1 MIVKNLKYWSLLI
14 VLSNGMTACAQEKIL
29 DPIRLNQIGFYP
41 LAQKQAVVITAGGS
55 EFYIAT
61 PDLKTKLFTGKLS
74 EVRSSPYSS
83 KKTRI
88 ADFSAFTKEG
98 SYVVV
103 VPDVGNSYSFEI
115 KNKVHD
121 DVVKTSLK
129 SYYFQRVSTSLSE
142 QYAGKWN
149 RKAGHP
155 DTKVLIHSSAVS
167 AKRPEGFVI
176 SSSRGWYDAGDY
188 NKYIVNS
195 GIAMA
200 TMLSAYEDFPTYFD
214 ELNLNIPESKN
225 EVPDLLDEVLW
236 NLRWMLTMQDPND
249 GGVYH
254 KCTNAKFDGMVMP
267 DFTTLPRYAVQK
279 GTAATLDFAA
289 VTAQASRVY
298 KKYELQFPGLA
309 DSCLRASVLAWQWAI
324 KNPNVEYNQEA
335 INKQFD
341 PDITTGAY
349 GDPNFK
355 DEFSWAASELY
366 LTTMDDTYY
375 QSVKTSSE
383 SLMTL
388 PSWSSVQA
396 LGQYAL
402 LRFHKTLTPLAQKDT
417 DARKKN
423 LLSMVDAWLKGMDHS
438 IYQTVMAQ
446 SKNDFIWGSNAVCGN
461 QGIALLY
468 AFQISG
474 DQKYLNAAIGNLDY
488 LLGRNGT
495 GYSFVTGEGDKTPMH
510 LHHRPSEA
518 DGVAEPVPGLLAA
531 GPNPGMQDKCSYPT
545 SVADEA
551 YIDDSCAY
559 ASNEIAINWNA
570 PLVYLV
576 SAIEYFQMKSEN
588 VK

>member
-1 MIVKNLKYWSLLI
+1 MKGYKYWCVFIVLLI
-14 VLSNGMTACAQEKIL
+14 CMAACAKEKVS

-41 LAQKQAVVITAGGS
+41 SASKVAVVVTDVSS
-55 EFYIAT
+55 EFYIST
-61 PDLKTKLFTGKLS
+61 PDLKTNVFTGKLS

-88 ADFSAFTKEG
+88 ADFSTFIKEG
-98 SYVVV
+98 TYVVV
-103 VPDVGNSYSFEI
+103 VPGIGHSYPFEI

-121 DVVKTSLK
+121 DVVKASIK
-129 SYYFQRVSTSLSE
+129 SYYFQRVSTSLPE
-142 QYAGKWN
+142 QYAGKWK

-195 GIAMA
+195 GITMG
-200 TMLSAYEDFPTYFD
+200 TMLSAYEDFSAYFD
-214 ELNLNIPESKN
+214 SLNLDIPESKN
-225 EVPDLLDEVLW
+225 QVPDLLDEVLW

-298 KKYELQFPGLA
+298 RKYEKQFPGLA
-309 DSCLRASVLAWQWAI
+309 DSCIHASVLAWQWAI
-324 KNPNVEYNQEA
+324 KNPKVEYNQDA

-341 PDITTGAY
+341 PDITTGGY
-349 GDPNFK
+349 GDSNFK

-366 LTTMDDTYY
+366 LTTLEDMYY
-375 QSVKTSSE
+375 QSVKTYSE
-383 SLMTL
+383 SVMTL
-388 PSWSSVQA
+388 PSWGSVQS
-396 LGQYAL
+396 LGQYSL
-402 LRFHKTLTPLAQKDT
+402 LRFQKTLTPLVQRDV
-417 DARKKN
+417 DERKKN
-423 LLSMVDAWLKGMDHS
+423 LLAMADQWMKDIDRS
-438 IYQTVMAQ
+438 IYQTAMGQ
-446 SKNDFIWGSNAVCGN
+446 SRKDFAWGSNAVCGN

-468 AFQISG
+468 AFEISG

-510 LHHRPSEA
+510 PHHRPSEA
-518 DGVAEPVPGLLAA
+518 DGIVDPIPGLLAG

-551 YIDDSCAY
+551 YIDDSCSY

-570 PLVYLV
+570 PLVYLA
-576 SAIEYFQMKSEN
+576 SAIEAIQLQNEKMK
-588 VK
+588 